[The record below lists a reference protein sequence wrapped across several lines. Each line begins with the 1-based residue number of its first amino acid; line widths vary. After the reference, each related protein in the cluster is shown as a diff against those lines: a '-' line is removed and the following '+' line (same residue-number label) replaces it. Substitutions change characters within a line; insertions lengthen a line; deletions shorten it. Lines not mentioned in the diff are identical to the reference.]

1 MNKLQRILESVDL
14 VVYKKLLT
22 ILGDFITKF
31 PATGTDNLFDQLANT
46 GKKILPKDKKALE
59 ILNYVLDKE
68 SGPSSIQRLLNM
80 RFEDLPADVK
90 PNIKIS
96 NRYEAASWLRNG
108 VVSDKIKDLVDWEN
122 TGKTGG
128 WSDSKGN
135 KAVIVESI

>member
-122 TGKTGG
+122 TGRAGS

-135 KAVIVESI
+135 KAVIVE